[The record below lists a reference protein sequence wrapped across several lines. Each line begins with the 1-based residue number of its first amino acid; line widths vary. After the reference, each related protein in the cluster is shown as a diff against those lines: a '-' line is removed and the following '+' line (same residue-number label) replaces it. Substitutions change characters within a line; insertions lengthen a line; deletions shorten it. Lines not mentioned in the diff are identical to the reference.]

1 MNETLT
7 VIKNRRSIR
16 KYRAEQIG
24 DAELQSIM
32 EAAIHAPNAM
42 NQQKWHFTVIQDKA
56 TLDKMANIAKAN
68 VMNSGIELLVKMA
81 SSPNYNVFR
90 QAPTV
95 VLITADEKA
104 HFTEVDCGA
113 AAENIALA
121 AKSLNIGSCL
131 IGLSEFLFIS
141 DKAGEIKKT
150 LGIPEGYKFVISVAL
165 GYQEGDNPPT
175 PPRNKDVIN
184 YIK

>member
-1 MNETLT
+1 MEFFD

-24 DAELQSIM
+24 DSELQSIM
-32 EAAIHAPNAM
+32 EAAIHAPNAI

-56 TLDKMANIAKAN
+56 MLDRMADIAKTN
-68 VMNSGIELLVKMA
+68 VMNSGVDFLVKRA
-81 SSPNYNVFR
+81 SSPDYHVFR
-90 QAPTV
+90 HAPTV
-95 VLITADEKA
+95 VFITADEKA
-104 HFTEVDCGA
+104 PFIEVDCGA

-131 IGLSEFLFIS
+131 IGLSQFLFAS
-141 DKAGEIKKT
+141 DKADEIRKE
-150 LGIPEGYKFVISVAL
+150 LGIPEGYKFIISVAL
-165 GYQEGDNPPT
+165 GYQEGDSPLT
-175 PPRNKDVIN
+175 PPRKKDVIN